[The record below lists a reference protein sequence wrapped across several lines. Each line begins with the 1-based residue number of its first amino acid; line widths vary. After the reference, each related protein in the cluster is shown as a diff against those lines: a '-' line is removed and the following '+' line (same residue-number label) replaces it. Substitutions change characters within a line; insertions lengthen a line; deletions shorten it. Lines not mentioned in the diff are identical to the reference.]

1 MRSSAVALLGAF
13 LVSLAL
19 IPFAKWVARSLGAV
33 DVGGGRRV
41 HAGSIPRLGGIAVVL
56 GFFIPLVALFFT
68 ESYVAS
74 IFYAQPKRIIGLLGG
89 GLIVAI
95 LGALDDIR
103 GVRPRTK
110 LAVQTLA
117 ALFAYACGYRIE
129 GMLLPYVGT
138 LELEWLSIPAT
149 CLWFVAIINALN
161 LIDGLD
167 GLAGGV
173 AFFAC
178 VGNFTMGMIG
188 DAYMV
193 MLLSATLAGAIVG
206 FLVFNFNP
214 ASIFMGDSGSMFLG
228 FVLAATSLLGAL
240 VKNTTVVAIAVPIM
254 VLGLPIADTA
264 IAMLRRAIT
273 RRPIMTAD
281 RGHIHH
287 RLLDLGLTHR
297 RAVLTLYGVCAALT
311 VAAVAASLGR
321 GLETTVALVL
331 FAIVLAGLIR
341 VAGVFDRAM
350 VASQR
355 RLVPLNDV
363 TARVRAALP
372 DALLALTPSTRV
384 ADLDA
389 SMASFVAESGCS
401 QPSSRTVRR
410 PWRAP
415 TWCAACVAT
424 RSWTSESRTR
434 ARPARSC
441 SWPWTCTPAWWLRS
455 TSATTSAPSRSVPRL
470 RPTPTSR
477 LAEGRLRCSRRRCG
491 SADSDRRC
499 APAPRRWCRRGSRTP
514 RPAAARPSASR
525 SEGSCWGS
533 LSIRRTPH
541 CDSPK

>member
-1 MRSSAVALLGAF
+1 MRSSAAGLLGAF

-19 IPFAKWVARSLGAV
+19 IPFAKWVARRVGAV

-41 HAGSIPRLGGIAVVL
+41 HDGSIPRLGGIAVVL
-56 GFFIPLVALFFT
+56 GFFVPLVALFFT

-74 IFYAQPKRIIGLLGG
+74 IFYSQPKRIMGLLGG
-89 GLIVAI
+89 GLIVAT
-95 LGALDDIR
+95 LGALDDVR

-117 ALFAYACGYRIE
+117 ALLAYTCGYRIE
-129 GMLLPYVGT
+129 GMLLPFVGT
-138 LELEWLSIPAT
+138 VHLGWLSVPAT
-149 CLWFVAIINALN
+149 CFWFVAIINALN

-178 VGNFTMGMIG
+178 VGNFVVAVIG

-240 VKNTTVVAIAVPIM
+240 VKNTTVVAIAVPVM

-264 IAMLRRAIT
+264 IAMLRRALT
-273 RRPIMTAD
+273 QRPIMTAD

-311 VAAVAASLGR
+311 IAAVAASLGR
-321 GLETTVALVL
+321 GLETTIALVL
-331 FAIVLAGLIR
+331 FAIVLAGLVR

-350 VASQR
+350 VAAQR
-355 RLVPLNDV
+355 RNRPLNDV

-372 DALLALTPSTRV
+372 DAMLALTPETRG
-384 ADLDA
+384 ADLHAVLDRFVREAGLRHAGFADGSEPTAGPDVVRCACGDEYLDFTVSDA
-389 SMASFVAESGCS
+389 RQAGPELQLALDVYASVIAAVHE
-401 QPSSRTVRR
+401 RDHHR
-410 PWRAP
+410 PISERAP
-415 TWCAACVAT
+415 
-424 RSWTSESRTR
+424 
-434 ARPARSC
+434 RPDA
-441 SWPWTCTPAWWLRS
+441 
-455 TSATTSAPSRSVPRL
+455 
-470 RPTPTSR
+470 
-477 LAEGRLRCSRRRCG
+477 LAVGE
-491 SADSDRRC
+491 
-499 APAPRRWCRRGSRTP
+499 
-514 RPAAARPSASR
+514 
-525 SEGSCWGS
+525 
-533 LSIRRTPH
+533 
-541 CDSPK
+541 

>member
-1 MRSSAVALLGAF
+1 MLASSVGLLGAF

-19 IPFAKWVARSLGAV
+19 IPFAKWVARKLGAV

-41 HAGSIPRLGGIAVVL
+41 HHGAIPRLGGIAVVL
-56 GFFIPLVALFFT
+56 GFFIPLAAMFFT

-74 IFYAQPKRIIGLLGG
+74 IFYAQPQRIIGLAGG
-89 GLIVAI
+89 GLLVAI

-117 ALFAYACGYRIE
+117 ALFAYACGYRID
-129 GMLLPYVGT
+129 GMLLPYVGVVQ
-138 LELEWLSIPAT
+138 LGWLSIPAT

-178 VGNFTMGMIG
+178 LGNFAMGYIG

-264 IAMLRRAIT
+264 IAMLRRALT
-273 RRPIMTAD
+273 HRPIMTAD

-321 GLETTVALVL
+321 GLETTGALVL
-331 FAIVLAGLIR
+331 FALVLAGLIR

-355 RLVPLNDV
+355 RMMPLNDV

-384 ADLDA
+384 TQLDA
-389 SMASFVAESGCS
+389 ALAAFVTQAGLRSAAFTNGETPVAGPDVVRCVCGDSFVDF
-401 QPSSRTVRR
+401 TVSDARQ
-410 PWRAP
+410 AGSELQLALDVYASVL
-415 TWCAACVAT
+415 AAVHERDNQCPI
-424 RSWTSESRTR
+424 SER
-434 ARPARSC
+434 
-441 SWPWTCTPAWWLRS
+441 
-455 TSATTSAPSRSVPRL
+455 
-470 RPTPTSR
+470 
-477 LAEGRLRCSRRRCG
+477 
-491 SADSDRRC
+491 
-499 APAPRRWCRRGSRTP
+499 APAPGRAAGS
-514 RPAAARPSASR
+514 AEYAQM
-525 SEGSCWGS
+525 
-533 LSIRRTPH
+533 
-541 CDSPK
+541 

>member
-1 MRSSAVALLGAF
+1 MRASAAGLLGAF
-13 LVSLAL
+13 LVALAL
-19 IPFAKWVARSLGAV
+19 IPFAKWVARRVGAV

-41 HAGSIPRLGGIAVVL
+41 HAGAIPRLGGIAVVL
-56 GFFIPLVALFFT
+56 GFFIPLGALFFT

-74 IFYAQPKRIIGLLGG
+74 IFYEQPQRIIGLMGG
-89 GLIVAI
+89 GLIIAL
-95 LGALDDIR
+95 LGAWDDIR

-110 LAVQTLA
+110 LAIQALA

-129 GMLLPYVGT
+129 GMLLPLLGT
-138 LELEWLSIPAT
+138 VHLGWLSIPAT
-149 CLWFVAIINALN
+149 CFWFVAIINALN

-178 VGNFTMGMIG
+178 VGNFVMGYIG

-193 MLLSATLAGAIVG
+193 MLLSATLGGAIVG

-240 VKNTTVVAIAVPIM
+240 VKNTTVVAIVVPVM

-297 RAVLTLYGVCAALT
+297 HAVLSLYGVCAALT

-321 GLETTVALVL
+321 GLETTGALVL
-331 FAIVLAGLIR
+331 FTIVLAGLVR

-350 VASQR
+350 VAAQR
-355 RLVPLNDV
+355 RNRPLNDV

-372 DALLALTPSTRV
+372 DALLDLTPQTRAADLHRVLERFVGEASLCGAEFTDGSEAAAGPDVVRCACGASFLDFTV
-384 ADLDA
+384 ADARQAGPELQLALDVYA
-389 SMASFVAESGCS
+389 SVIAAVHERDH
-401 QPSSRTVRR
+401 QR
-410 PWRAP
+410 PISERAP
-415 TWCAACVAT
+415 RPQPACAG
-424 RSWTSESRTR
+424 
-434 ARPARSC
+434 
-441 SWPWTCTPAWWLRS
+441 
-455 TSATTSAPSRSVPRL
+455 TTAD
-470 RPTPTSR
+470 
-477 LAEGRLRCSRRRCG
+477 AE
-491 SADSDRRC
+491 
-499 APAPRRWCRRGSRTP
+499 
-514 RPAAARPSASR
+514 
-525 SEGSCWGS
+525 
-533 LSIRRTPH
+533 
-541 CDSPK
+541 